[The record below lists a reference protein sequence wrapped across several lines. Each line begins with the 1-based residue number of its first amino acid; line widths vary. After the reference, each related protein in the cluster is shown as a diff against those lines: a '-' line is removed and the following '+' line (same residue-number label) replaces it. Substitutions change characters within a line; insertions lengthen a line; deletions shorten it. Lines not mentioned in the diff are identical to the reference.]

1 MRFTDIFIHRPVLST
16 VVSLLILLIGARAM
30 MEMEIREYPELESTK
45 VTVTTAY
52 PGASSEL
59 IQGFI
64 TQPLQQAIA
73 EAKGIDFL
81 SSSSTQGMSTIEA
94 QMELNYDA
102 NAALAEIQSKV
113 ASQRN
118 VLPAEAQDPVIS
130 STTGDGNALM
140 YIAFFSDVMEV
151 PQITDYLAREVQPR
165 LQALAGVG
173 KAELLGRR
181 FALRVWL
188 DPQKLAAVDLTSTEV
203 SQALLRNNYVS
214 AVGQTKAEFI
224 KVNLTSNT
232 DVADTSQFENLV
244 IKSTDDAIVRLKDI
258 ARVELGSQT
267 YENIALYKGK
277 PSTYVAINL
286 APGANPLDVAALVK
300 DLLPDIE
307 SQLPQGL
314 LVELPYDASA
324 FIDDSIN
331 EVIKTLLEAVG
342 IVLVI
347 VFLCLG
353 SLRAAIVPSV
363 AVPLSLI
370 GGAFIML
377 VLGFSLNLLTLL
389 SLVLAIGL
397 VVDDA
402 IIIVENVHRHIV
414 EGKSRKE
421 AALAGAR
428 EMANPVI
435 AMTIT
440 LVAVYAPI
448 GFLGGLVGSL
458 FTEFA
463 FTLAGAVVI
472 SGIIALT
479 LSPMLAS
486 KVLKPHGESSRFE
499 NAVEHAFEKL
509 AAGYKRSLSAV
520 VKVLSPVIMF
530 AVVILVSIYFMV
542 MFSQNELAPAEDRGI
557 VLFQGKG
564 PQTATLEYLQKYGAE
579 MQTAFEQVPGYD
591 ETFMLVG
598 VTSPDAVFGGFKM
611 KPWSERDV
619 SQFEIMPELQ
629 ASVAQITGLSSAVF
643 PIPSLPG
650 ASGGLPFQF
659 VITTGSDFQQLDQ
672 VADEMV
678 GAAMQ
683 SGNFMFVQKSINID
697 KPVVKVKVD
706 RDRVADLGLS
716 MQDIGQAMGS
726 MLGGGYINR
735 FNMEGRSYEVIPQVE
750 RYARMTEEAL
760 NEFYIRADSGELV
773 PLGAVVSFEHGVEPS
788 ARTQFNQ
795 LNSITIEGIPAPP
808 VPMGDA
814 VNFMK
819 TKAAEIFPQGF
830 SYDFKGESRQ
840 FESSGSALMVTFFL
854 SLLVIYLVLAAQFE
868 SWRDPLIILVSVP
881 MSIAGAMAFI
891 MLGFASMNIYTQV
904 GLITLIGVVA
914 KNGILIV
921 EFANTLQKRG
931 MDKREAVI
939 EAAAIRLRPIIMT
952 SLALIFAMVPLLI
965 AAGPGAASRFAIGL
979 TIATGLGIG
988 TFFTIF
994 ILPAFYILLAKK
1006 LEPTEVV
1013 EETLVI
1019 GNGDRDDLTA
1029 GGQPV
1034 RDH

>member
-1 MRFTDIFIHRPVLST
+1 MRFTDIFIKRPVLST
-16 VVSLLILLIGARAM
+16 VVSLLILLVGVRSI
-30 MEMEIREYPELESTK
+30 MEMEIREYPLLESTK

-81 SSSSTQGMSTIEA
+81 SSSSTQGFSTIEA

-102 NAALAEIQSKV
+102 NDALAEIQSKV

-118 VLPAEAQDPVIS
+118 ALPEKAQDPVIN
-130 STTGDGNALM
+130 STTGEGRALM
-140 YIAFFSDVMEV
+140 YIAFFSDTMRV
-151 PQITDYLAREVQPR
+151 PEITDYLAREVQPK
-165 LQALAGVG
+165 LQALSGVG

-188 DPQKLAAVDLTSTEV
+188 DPQRLAAVNLTSTEIV
-203 SQALLRNNYVS
+203 QTLRENNYLS
-214 AVGQTKAEFI
+214 GVGQTKGELI
-224 KVNLTSNT
+224 KISLTSNT
-232 DVADTSQFENLV
+232 NVSNTEQFKNLV
-244 IKSTDDAIVRLKDI
+244 IKSTEDTIIRLKDV

-277 PSTYVAINL
+277 PSTYVAISL
-286 APGANPLDVAALVK
+286 SPGSNPLSVAERVK
-300 DLLPDIE
+300 ELLPDIK
-307 SQLPQGL
+307 SQLPSGL
-314 LVELPYDASA
+314 LVELPYDASE

-331 EVIKTLLEAVG
+331 EVIKTLIEAIG

-353 SLRAAIVPSV
+353 SLRAAIIPSL

-402 IIIVENVHRHIV
+402 IIIVENIHRHIV
-414 EGKSRKE
+414 NGKSKKE
-421 AALAGAR
+421 AAIIGAR
-428 EMANPVI
+428 EMASPII

-448 GFLGGLVGSL
+448 GFMGGLVGSL

-499 NAVEHAFEKL
+499 STVEGLFEKL
-509 AAGYKRSLSAV
+509 ANLYQRSLTIV
-520 VKVLSPVIMF
+520 VKAVSPVIMF
-530 AVVILVSIYFMV
+530 ALVVLVSIFFMV
-542 MFSQNELAPAEDRGI
+542 MLSEKELAPTEDRGI
-557 VLFQGKG
+557 ILFQGKG

-598 VTSPDAVFGGFKM
+598 MTSSDAVFGGFKM
-611 KPWSERDV
+611 KPWSERDI
-619 SQFEIMPELQ
+619 SQFDIMPQLQ
-629 ASVAQITGLSSAVF
+629 ASVANITGLKTALF

-650 ASGGLPFQF
+650 SSGGLPFQF
-659 VITTGSDFQQLDQ
+659 VVTSGSDFNQLNQ
-672 VADEMV
+672 VADELV

-683 SGNFMFVQKSINID
+683 SGNFTFVQKSIDID
-697 KPVVKVKVD
+697 KPVTRVKVD
-706 RDRVADLGLS
+706 RDRAADLGLS
-716 MQDIGQAMGS
+716 MEEIGQELSS

-735 FNMEGRSYEVIPQVE
+735 FNMEGRSYEVIPQVD
-750 RYARMTEEAL
+750 RYARDSELAI
-760 NEFYIRADSGELV
+760 NDYYIRADSGELV
-773 PLGAVVSFEHGVEPS
+773 PLGSVVNFEHDVEPS
-788 ARTQFNQ
+788 SRTQFNQ
-795 LNSITIEGIPAPP
+795 LNSITIEGIPAPS

-814 VNFMK
+814 VGFMK
-819 TKAAEIFPQGF
+819 AKAADILPRGF

-840 FESSGSALMVTFFL
+840 FENSGSALIVTFFI

-921 EFANTLQKRG
+921 EFANTLQQRG
-931 MDKREAVI
+931 RDKRDAVI

-952 SLALIFAMVPLLI
+952 SLALIVAMIPLLI
-965 AAGPGAASRFAIGL
+965 AVGPGAQSRFAIGI
-979 TIATGLGIG
+979 TIVAGLGIG
-988 TFFTIF
+988 TILTLYV
-994 ILPAFYILLAKK
+994 LPAFYIVLAKK
-1006 LEPTEVV
+1006 IQTSNQ
-1013 EETLVI
+1013 EE
-1019 GNGDRDDLTA
+1019 
-1029 GGQPV
+1029 
-1034 RDH
+1034 

>member
-1 MRFTDIFIHRPVLST
+1 MRFTDIFIQRPVLST
-16 VVSLLILLIGARAM
+16 VVSLLILLVGVRSII
-30 MEMEIREYPELESTK
+30 EMEIRQYPLLESTK

-81 SSSSTQGMSTIEA
+81 SSSSSQGSSTIEA

-102 NAALAEIQSKV
+102 NDALAEIQSKV

-118 VLPAEAQDPVIS
+118 VLPAEAQDPVIN
-130 STTGDGNALM
+130 STTGEGRALM
-140 YIAFFSDVMEV
+140 YIAFFSDTMQV
-151 PQITDYLAREVQPR
+151 PQITDYLAREVQPK
-165 LQALAGVG
+165 LQALPGVG
-173 KAELLGRR
+173 KAALLGRR

-188 DPQKLAAVDLTSTEV
+188 DPQRLAAVNLTSSDISRT
-203 SQALLRNNYVS
+203 LRENNYIS
-214 AVGQTKAEFI
+214 AVGQTKDEFI
-224 KVNLTSNT
+224 KISLTSNT
-232 DVADTSQFENLV
+232 DVASTEQFENLV
-244 IKSTDDAIVRLKDI
+244 IKSTADTIVRLKDI

-267 YENIALYKGK
+267 YDNIALYKGK
-277 PSTYVAINL
+277 PSTYVAINI
-286 APGANPLDVAALVK
+286 APGSNPLSVAERVK
-300 DLLPDIE
+300 ELLPDIK
-307 SQLPQGL
+307 SQLPASLQ
-314 LVELPYDASA
+314 VELPYDASE

-331 EVIKTLLEAVG
+331 EVIKTLIEAVG
-342 IVLVI
+342 IVLII

-353 SLRAAIVPSV
+353 SLRAAIIPSV

-377 VLGFSLNLLTLL
+377 VFGFSLNLLTLL

-402 IIIVENVHRHIV
+402 IIIVENIHRHIV
-414 EGKSRKE
+414 DGKSKKD
-421 AALAGAR
+421 AALIGAR

-448 GFLGGLVGSL
+448 GFMGGLVGSL

-486 KVLKPHGESSRFE
+486 KVLKPHGKSSRFE
-499 NAVEHAFEKL
+499 NAVESLFDRLSNA
-509 AAGYKRSLSAV
+509 YQRSLAIV
-520 VKVLSPVIMF
+520 VKAVSPVIMF
-530 AVVILVSIYFMV
+530 ALVVIMSIFFMFT
-542 MFSQNELAPAEDRGI
+542 FSQKELAPIEDRGI
-557 VLFQGKG
+557 LLFQGKG
-564 PQTATLEYLQKYGAE
+564 PQTSTFEYLQKYGTE

-598 VTSPDAVFGGFKM
+598 ITSPNAVFGGFKM
-611 KPWSERDV
+611 KPWSERDI
-619 SQFEIMPELQ
+619 SQFDIMPELQ
-629 ASVAQITGLSSAVF
+629 ASVADITGLKTALF

-650 ASGGLPFQF
+650 SSGGLPFQL
-659 VITTGSDFQQLDQ
+659 VLTSGSDFDQLDQ
-672 VADEMV
+672 IADELV
-678 GAAMQ
+678 GVAMA
-683 SGNFMFVQKSINID
+683 SGNFTFVQKSININ
-697 KPVVKVKVD
+697 KPVTRVKVD
-706 RDRVADLGLS
+706 RERVADLGLS
-716 MQDIGQAMGS
+716 MKDIGQELGS
-726 MLGGGYINR
+726 MLGGGFISR

-750 RYARMTEEAL
+750 RYARQTETAL
-760 NEFYIRADSGELV
+760 NDYFLRADSGELV
-773 PLGAVVSFEHGVEPS
+773 PMDSVVSFEHDVEPS
-788 ARTQFNQ
+788 SRTQFNQ
-795 LNSITIEGIPAPP
+795 LNSITIEGIPTAS
-808 VPMGDA
+808 VPMGEA
-814 VNFMK
+814 INFMK
-819 TKAAEIFPQGF
+819 TKAAGILPRGF

-840 FESSGSALMVTFFL
+840 FENSGSALIVTFFL

-891 MLGFASMNIYTQV
+891 MLGFATMNIYTQV
-904 GLITLIGVVA
+904 GLITLIGVAA

-921 EFANTLQKRG
+921 EFANTLQERGRSKR
-931 MDKREAVI
+931 DAVI

-952 SLALIFAMVPLLI
+952 SLALIVAMIPLLI
-965 AAGPGAASRFAIGL
+965 AAGPGAESRFAIGI

-988 TFFTIF
+988 TFLTVYV
-994 ILPAFYILLAKK
+994 LPAFYILLAKNI
-1006 LEPTEVV
+1006 
-1013 EETLVI
+1013 ETSNPEAQGI
-1019 GNGDRDDLTA
+1019 ARD
-1029 GGQPV
+1029 
-1034 RDH
+1034 

>member
-1 MRFTDIFIHRPVLST
+1 MRFTDIFIQRPVLST
-16 VVSLLILLIGARAM
+16 VVSLLILLVGARSIM
-30 MEMEIREYPELESTK
+30 GMEIREYPVLESTK
-45 VTVTTAY
+45 VTVTTVY

-81 SSSSTQGMSTIEA
+81 SSSSKQGFSTIEA

-102 NAALAEIQSKV
+102 NDALAEIQSKV

-118 VLPAEAQDPVIS
+118 VLPAKAQDPVIN
-130 STTGDGNALM
+130 STTGEGRALM
-140 YIAFFSDVMEV
+140 YIAFFSDTMQV
-151 PQITDYLAREVQPR
+151 PQISDYLAREVQPK
-165 LQALAGVG
+165 LQALSGVG

-188 DPQKLAAVDLTSTEV
+188 DPQRLAAVNLTSTDIA
-203 SQALLRNNYVS
+203 QTLRENNYIS
-214 AVGQTKAEFI
+214 AVGQTKDEFI
-224 KVNLTSNT
+224 QINLTSNT
-232 DVADTSQFENLV
+232 DVANTEQFENLV
-244 IKSTDDAIVRLKDI
+244 IKSTEDTIVRLKDI

-277 PSTYVAINL
+277 PSTYVAINIS
-286 APGANPLDVAALVK
+286 PGSNPLSVAERVK
-300 DLLPDIE
+300 ELLPDIE
-307 SQLPQGL
+307 SQLPSSLQ
-314 LVELPYDASA
+314 VELPFDASE

-331 EVIKTLLEAVG
+331 EVIKTLLEAVV

-353 SLRAAIVPSV
+353 SLRAAIIPSIV
-363 AVPLSLI
+363 VPLSLI

-377 VLGFSLNLLTLL
+377 VLGFSINLLTLL

-402 IIIVENVHRHIV
+402 IIIVENIHRHIV
-414 EGKSRKE
+414 DGKSKKD
-421 AALAGAR
+421 AALIGAR
-428 EMANPVI
+428 EMASPVI

-448 GFLGGLVGSL
+448 GFMGGLVGSL

-472 SGIIALT
+472 SGIVALT

-499 NAVEHAFEKL
+499 SAVERFFDRL
-509 AAGYKRSLSAV
+509 ASVYQRSLAIV
-520 VKVLSPVIMF
+520 VKAVSPVIMF
-530 AVVILVSIYFMV
+530 ALAVLVSIFFM
-542 MFSQNELAPAEDRGI
+542 MMLSQNELAPTEDRGI

-564 PQTATLEYLQKYGAE
+564 PQTATLEYLQKYSAE

-598 VTSPDAVFGGFKM
+598 MGSSNAVFGGFKM
-611 KPWSERDV
+611 KPWSERDI
-619 SQFEIMPELQ
+619 SQFDIMPELQ
-629 ASVAQITGLSSAVF
+629 ASVAEITGLKTALF

-650 ASGGLPFQF
+650 SSGGLPFQF
-659 VITTGSDFQQLDQ
+659 VLTSGSDFAQLDQ
-672 VADEMV
+672 IADELV
-678 GAAMQ
+678 GVAMQ
-683 SGNFMFVQKSINID
+683 SGNFTFVQKSINID
-697 KPVVKVKVD
+697 KPVTRVKVD
-706 RDRVADLGLS
+706 RERVADLGLS
-716 MQDIGQAMGS
+716 MQDIGQELGG
-726 MLGGGYINR
+726 MLGGGFISR
-735 FNMEGRSYEVIPQVE
+735 FNMEGRSYKVIPQVE
-750 RYARMTEEAL
+750 RSARQTETAL
-760 NEFYIRADSGELV
+760 NDYFIRADSGELV
-773 PLGAVVSFEHGVEPS
+773 PLGSVVSFEHDVEPS
-788 ARTQFNQ
+788 SRTQFNQ
-795 LNSITIEGIPAPP
+795 LNSITIEGIPSPS

-814 VNFMK
+814 VGFMK
-819 TKAAEIFPQGF
+819 GKAASILPRGF

-840 FESSGSALMVTFFL
+840 FVNSGSALIVTFFL

-891 MLGFASMNIYTQV
+891 MLGFATINIYTQV
-904 GLITLIGVVA
+904 GLITLIGVAA

-921 EFANTLQKRG
+921 EFANTLQERGRNKR
-931 MDKREAVI
+931 DAVI

-952 SLALIFAMVPLLI
+952 SLALIVAMIPLLI
-965 AAGPGAASRFAIGL
+965 AAGPGAQSRFAIGI
-979 TIATGLGIG
+979 TVATGLGIG
-988 TFFTIF
+988 TFLTLYV
-994 ILPAFYILLAKK
+994 LPAFYIVLAKK
-1006 LEPTEVV
+1006 I
-1013 EETLVI
+1013 ETS
-1019 GNGDRDDLTA
+1019 N
-1029 GGQPV
+1029 PEK
-1034 RDH
+1034 

>member
-1 MRFTDIFIHRPVLST
+1 
-16 VVSLLILLIGARAM
+16 
-30 MEMEIREYPELESTK
+30 MEMEIREYPLLESTK
-45 VTVTTAY
+45 VTVTTTY

-81 SSSSTQGMSTIEA
+81 SSSSTQGFSTIEA

-102 NAALAEIQSKV
+102 NDALAEIQSKV

-118 VLPAEAQDPVIS
+118 ALPVKAQDPVIN
-130 STTGDGNALM
+130 STTGEGRALM
-140 YIAFFSDVMEV
+140 YIAFFSDTMRV
-151 PQITDYLAREVQPR
+151 PEITDYLAREVQPK
-165 LQALAGVG
+165 LQALSGVG

-188 DPQKLAAVDLTSTEV
+188 DPQRLAAVNLSSTEIV
-203 SQALLRNNYVS
+203 QTLRENNYLS
-214 AVGQTKAEFI
+214 GVGQTKGELI
-224 KVNLTSNT
+224 KISLTSNT
-232 DVADTSQFENLV
+232 NVSNTEQFKNLV
-244 IKSTDDAIVRLKDI
+244 IKSTEDTIIRLKDV

-277 PSTYVAINL
+277 PSTYVAISL
-286 APGANPLDVAALVK
+286 SPGSNPLSVAERVK
-300 DLLPDIE
+300 ELLPDIK
-307 SQLPQGL
+307 SQLPSGL
-314 LVELPYDASA
+314 LVELPYDASE

-331 EVIKTLLEAVG
+331 EVIKTLIEAIG
-342 IVLVI
+342 IVIVI

-353 SLRAAIVPSV
+353 SLRAAIIPSL

-402 IIIVENVHRHIV
+402 IIIVENIHRHIV
-414 EGKSRKE
+414 NGKSKKE
-421 AALAGAR
+421 AAIIGAR
-428 EMANPVI
+428 EMASPII

-448 GFLGGLVGSL
+448 GFMGGLVGSL

-499 NAVEHAFEKL
+499 STVEGLFEKL
-509 AAGYKRSLSAV
+509 ANLYQRSLTIV
-520 VKVLSPVIMF
+520 VKAVSPVIMF
-530 AVVILVSIYFMV
+530 ALVVLVSIFFMV
-542 MFSQNELAPAEDRGI
+542 MLSEKELAPTEDRGI
-557 VLFQGKG
+557 ILFQGKG
-564 PQTATLEYLQKYGAE
+564 PQTATLEYLQRYGAE

-598 VTSPDAVFGGFKM
+598 MTSSDAVFGGFKM
-611 KPWSERDV
+611 KPWSERDI
-619 SQFEIMPELQ
+619 SQFDIMPQLQ
-629 ASVAQITGLSSAVF
+629 ASVANITGLKTALF

-650 ASGGLPFQF
+650 SSGGLPFQF
-659 VITTGSDFQQLDQ
+659 VVTSGSDFNQLNQ
-672 VADEMV
+672 VADELV

-683 SGNFMFVQKSINID
+683 SGNFTFVQKSIDID
-697 KPVVKVKVD
+697 KPVTRVKVD
-706 RDRVADLGLS
+706 RDRAADLGLS
-716 MQDIGQAMGS
+716 MEEIGQELSS

-750 RYARMTEEAL
+750 RYARDSELAI
-760 NEFYIRADSGELV
+760 NDYYIRADSGELV
-773 PLGAVVSFEHGVEPS
+773 PLGSVVNFEHDVEPS
-788 ARTQFNQ
+788 SRTQFNQ
-795 LNSITIEGIPAPP
+795 LNSITIEGIPVPS

-814 VNFMK
+814 VGFMK
-819 TKAAEIFPQGF
+819 AKAADILPRGF

-840 FESSGSALMVTFFL
+840 FENSGSALIVTFFI

-921 EFANTLQKRG
+921 EFANTLQQRG
-931 MDKREAVI
+931 RDKREAVI

-952 SLALIFAMVPLLI
+952 SLALIVAMIPLLI
-965 AAGPGAASRFAIGL
+965 AVSPGAQSRFAIGI
-979 TIATGLGIG
+979 TIVAGLGIG
-988 TFFTIF
+988 TILTLYV
-994 ILPAFYILLAKK
+994 LPAFYIVLAKK
-1006 LEPTEVV
+1006 IQTSNQ
-1013 EETLVI
+1013 EE
-1019 GNGDRDDLTA
+1019 
-1029 GGQPV
+1029 
-1034 RDH
+1034 

>member
-1 MRFTDIFIHRPVLST
+1 MRFTDIFIKRPVLST
-16 VVSLLILLIGARAM
+16 VVSLLILLVGVRSI
-30 MEMEIREYPELESTK
+30 MEMEIREYPLLESTK

-81 SSSSTQGMSTIEA
+81 SSSSTQGFSTIEA

-102 NAALAEIQSKV
+102 NDALAEIQSKV

-118 VLPAEAQDPVIS
+118 ALPVKAQDPVIN
-130 STTGDGNALM
+130 STTGEGRALM
-140 YIAFFSDVMEV
+140 YIAFFSETMRV
-151 PQITDYLAREVQPR
+151 PEITDYLAREVQPK
-165 LQALAGVG
+165 LQALSGVG

-188 DPQKLAAVDLTSTEV
+188 DPQRLAAVNLTSTEIV
-203 SQALLRNNYVS
+203 QTLRENNYIS
-214 AVGQTKAEFI
+214 GVGQTKGELI
-224 KVNLTSNT
+224 KISLTSNT
-232 DVADTSQFENLV
+232 DVSNTEQFKNLV
-244 IKSTDDAIVRLKDI
+244 IKSTDDTIIRLKDV

-277 PSTYVAINL
+277 PSTYVAISL
-286 APGANPLDVAALVK
+286 SPGSNPLSVAERVK
-300 DLLPDIE
+300 ELLPDIK
-307 SQLPQGL
+307 SQLPSGL
-314 LVELPYDASA
+314 LVELPYDASE

-331 EVIKTLLEAVG
+331 EVIKTLIEAIV

-353 SLRAAIVPSV
+353 SLRAAIIPSL

-402 IIIVENVHRHIV
+402 IIIVENIHRHIV
-414 EGKSRKE
+414 NGKSKKE
-421 AALAGAR
+421 AALIGAR
-428 EMANPVI
+428 EMASPII

-448 GFLGGLVGSL
+448 GFMGGLVGSL

-499 NAVEHAFEKL
+499 SAVEGLFEKL
-509 AAGYKRSLSAV
+509 ANVYQRSLTIV
-520 VKVLSPVIMF
+520 VKSVSPVIML
-530 AVVILVSIYFMV
+530 ALVVLVSIFFMV
-542 MFSQNELAPAEDRGI
+542 MLSEKELAPTEDRGI
-557 VLFQGKG
+557 ILFQGKG

-598 VTSPDAVFGGFKM
+598 MTSSDAVFGGFKM
-611 KPWSERDV
+611 KPWSERDI
-619 SQFEIMPELQ
+619 SQFDIMPQLQ
-629 ASVAQITGLSSAVF
+629 ASVANITGLKTALF

-650 ASGGLPFQF
+650 SSGGLPFQF
-659 VITTGSDFQQLDQ
+659 VVTSGGDFNQLNQ
-672 VADEMV
+672 VADELV

-683 SGNFMFVQKSINID
+683 SGNFTFVQKSIDID
-697 KPVVKVKVD
+697 KPVTRVKVD
-706 RDRVADLGLS
+706 RDRAADLGLS
-716 MQDIGQAMGS
+716 MEEIGQALSS
-726 MLGGGYINR
+726 MLGGGFINR

-750 RYARMTEEAL
+750 RYARNSELAI
-760 NEFYIRADSGELV
+760 NDYYIRADSGELA
-773 PLGAVVSFEHGVEPS
+773 PLGSVVNFEHDVEPS
-788 ARTQFNQ
+788 SRTQFNQ
-795 LNSITIEGIPAPP
+795 LNSVTIEGIPVPS

-814 VNFMK
+814 VGFMK
-819 TKAAEIFPQGF
+819 AKAADILPRGF

-840 FESSGSALMVTFFL
+840 FENSGSALIVTFFI

-881 MSIAGAMAFI
+881 MSIAGAMVFI

-921 EFANTLQKRG
+921 EFANTLQQRG
-931 MDKREAVI
+931 HDKRDAVI

-952 SLALIFAMVPLLI
+952 SLALIVAMIPLLI
-965 AAGPGAASRFAIGL
+965 AVGPGAQSRFAIGI
-979 TIATGLGIG
+979 TIVAGLGIG
-988 TFFTIF
+988 TILTLYV
-994 ILPAFYILLAKK
+994 LPAFYIVLAKK
-1006 LEPTEVV
+1006 IQTSNQE
-1013 EETLVI
+1013 
-1019 GNGDRDDLTA
+1019 A
-1029 GGQPV
+1029 
-1034 RDH
+1034 

>member
-1 MRFTDIFIHRPVLST
+1 MRFTDIFIKRPVLST
-16 VVSLLILLIGARAM
+16 VVSLLILLVGVRSI
-30 MEMEIREYPELESTK
+30 MEMEIREYPLLESTK

-81 SSSSTQGMSTIEA
+81 SSSSTQGFSTIEA

-102 NAALAEIQSKV
+102 NDALAEIQSKV

-118 VLPAEAQDPVIS
+118 ALPVNAQDPVIN
-130 STTGDGNALM
+130 STTGEGRALM
-140 YIAFFSDVMEV
+140 YIAFFSETMRV
-151 PQITDYLAREVQPR
+151 PEITDYLAREVQPK
-165 LQALAGVG
+165 LQALSGVG

-188 DPQKLAAVDLTSTEV
+188 DPQRLAAVNLTSTEIV
-203 SQALLRNNYVS
+203 QTLRENNYLS
-214 AVGQTKAEFI
+214 GVGQTKGELI
-224 KVNLTSNT
+224 KISLTSNT
-232 DVADTSQFENLV
+232 DVSNTEQFKNLV
-244 IKSTDDAIVRLKDI
+244 IKSTEDTIIRLKDV

-277 PSTYVAINL
+277 PSTYVAISL
-286 APGANPLDVAALVK
+286 SPGSNPLSVAERVK
-300 DLLPDIE
+300 ELLPDIK
-307 SQLPQGL
+307 SQLPSGL
-314 LVELPYDASA
+314 QVELPYDASE

-331 EVIKTLLEAVG
+331 EVIKTLIEAIG

-353 SLRAAIVPSV
+353 SLRAAIIPSL

-370 GGAFIML
+370 GSAFIML

-402 IIIVENVHRHIV
+402 IIIVENIHRHIV
-414 EGKSRKE
+414 NGKSKKE
-421 AALAGAR
+421 AAIIGAR
-428 EMANPVI
+428 EMASPII

-448 GFLGGLVGSL
+448 GFMGGLVGSL

-499 NAVEHAFEKL
+499 SAVEGLFEKL
-509 AAGYKRSLSAV
+509 ANVYQRSLTIV
-520 VKVLSPVIMF
+520 VKAVSPVIMF
-530 AVVILVSIYFMV
+530 ALVVLVSIFFMV
-542 MFSQNELAPAEDRGI
+542 MLSEKELAPTEDRGI
-557 VLFQGKG
+557 ILFQGKG

-598 VTSPDAVFGGFKM
+598 MTSSDAVFGGFKM
-611 KPWSERDV
+611 KPWSERDI
-619 SQFEIMPELQ
+619 SQFDIMPQLQ
-629 ASVAQITGLSSAVF
+629 ASVANITGLKTALF

-650 ASGGLPFQF
+650 SSGGLPFQF
-659 VITTGSDFQQLDQ
+659 VVTSGSDFNQLNQ
-672 VADEMV
+672 VADELV

-683 SGNFMFVQKSINID
+683 SGNFTFVQKSIDID
-697 KPVVKVKVD
+697 KPVTRVKVD
-706 RDRVADLGLS
+706 RDRAADLGLS
-716 MQDIGQAMGS
+716 MEEIGQELSS

-735 FNMEGRSYEVIPQVE
+735 FNMEGRSYEVIPQIE
-750 RYARMTEEAL
+750 RYARDSELAI
-760 NEFYIRADSGELV
+760 NDYYIRADSGELV
-773 PLGAVVSFEHGVEPS
+773 PLGSVVNFEHDVEPS
-788 ARTQFNQ
+788 SRTQFNQ
-795 LNSITIEGIPAPP
+795 LNSITIEGIPVPS

-814 VNFMK
+814 VGFMK
-819 TKAAEIFPQGF
+819 AKAADILPRGF

-840 FESSGSALMVTFFL
+840 FENSGSALIVTFFI

-921 EFANTLQKRG
+921 EFANTLQQRG
-931 MDKREAVI
+931 RDKREAVI

-952 SLALIFAMVPLLI
+952 SLALIVAMIPLLI
-965 AAGPGAASRFAIGL
+965 AVGPGAQSRFAIGI
-979 TIATGLGIG
+979 TIVAGLGIG
-988 TFFTIF
+988 TILTLYV
-994 ILPAFYILLAKK
+994 LPAFYIVLAKK
-1006 LEPTEVV
+1006 IQTSNQ
-1013 EETLVI
+1013 EE
-1019 GNGDRDDLTA
+1019 
-1029 GGQPV
+1029 
-1034 RDH
+1034 